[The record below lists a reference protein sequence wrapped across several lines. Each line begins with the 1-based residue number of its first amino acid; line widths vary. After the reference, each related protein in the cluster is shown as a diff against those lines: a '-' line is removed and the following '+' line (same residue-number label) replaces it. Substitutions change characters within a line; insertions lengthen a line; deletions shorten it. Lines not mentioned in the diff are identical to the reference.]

1 MPAATLNCPSCG
13 ASLPPD
19 STSCPYCNTRLATV
33 SCPSCFG
40 LAFVGS
46 KFCPHCGHALAST
59 TSAGE
64 THLLCPCCRI
74 PLEDMDFGHVQL
86 RDCEECCGVWVETA
100 TFQKICAD
108 REEQAAVLGSPTPV
122 PRDQNSPR
130 RAYLPCPQCGQL
142 MTPTQFSRHSGV
154 IIDICRAHGVWFDR
168 DELRR
173 IIEFIRAGG
182 LDRARAAEKE
192 QLDRERRELEEK
204 MRDVSHEEHLASIAS
219 TGGLLGILL
228 GESR

>member
-13 ASLPPD
+13 ASLSPD
-19 STSCPYCNTRLATV
+19 ATSCPYCNTRLATI

-40 LAFVGS
+40 LAFLGS
-46 KFCPHCGHALAST
+46 KFCPHCGHALASAT
-59 TSAGE
+59 AVAA
-64 THLLCPCCRI
+64 THLLCPRCRI
-74 PLEDMDFGHVQL
+74 PLEDFNLGHIQL
-86 RDCEECCGVWVETA
+86 RDCKQCCGIWVDTP

-122 PRDQNSPR
+122 PQDENSPR
-130 RAYLPCPQCGQL
+130 RAYIPCPQCGQI
-142 MTPTQFSRHSGV
+142 MTPTQFSRRSGV

-168 DELRR
+168 EELRH

-182 LDRARAAEKE
+182 LDRARGMEKDE
-192 QLDRERRELEEK
+192 LDRERHELEAK

-219 TGGLLGILL
+219 TGRLLGTLL
-228 GESR
+228 RII